1 MYNTYIVYIVYII
14 SIIYIVCMTAE
25 DSFALHAAASRG
37 LYNLDTE
44 SVTGHRIRHEVVRA
58 ASGGMESGARSTAK
72 PQHLDATCT
81 LCILCTQSIDIC
93 ARESI
98 HIWAPR
104 AHSVSFAPSQYTP
117 VPESQYTSG

>member
-72 PQHLDATCT
+72 PQY
-81 LCILCTQSIDIC
+81 
-93 ARESI
+93 
-98 HIWAPR
+98 
-104 AHSVSFAPSQYTP
+104 PSPSMVLSMIETF
-117 VPESQYTSG
+117 SMTA